1 MMSTNN
7 KAILN
12 SNRGTWEIVGLKFP
26 NFWGKG
32 RANCFGM
39 GDAFFP
45 DGERGARAQEVV
57 MTQFCNGC
65 PYKIECLQFA
75 LENDEWGV
83 WGGTTREQR
92 LQMKKR

>member
-1 MMSTNN
+1 MAS
-7 KAILN
+7 KA
-12 SNRGTWEIVGLKFP
+12 GTWEIVGLKFP
-26 NFWGKG
+26 NFWDKGPAHCVGK
-32 RANCFGM
+32 

-45 DGERGARAQEVV
+45 EGYRGAKAQEVF

-65 PYKIECLQFA
+65 PYKPECLQFA

-92 LQMKKR
+92 SQMRKR